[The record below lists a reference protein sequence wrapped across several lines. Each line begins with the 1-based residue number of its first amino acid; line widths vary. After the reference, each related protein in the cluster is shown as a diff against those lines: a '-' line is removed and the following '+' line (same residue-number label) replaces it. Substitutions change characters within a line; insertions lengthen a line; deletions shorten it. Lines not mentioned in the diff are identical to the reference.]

1 MISTKQSDTL
11 GAKIQ
16 GGPTLPIYLDLV
28 KNSDDL
34 FNAAELDNYDFAI
47 EPPTHIGDR
56 PQVVISLRPNRF
68 LDYALYYGK
77 VYIDKET
84 LAFSRIELQLDV
96 SDKDKATRVMLV
108 HKPLGVRFKPKEMSL
123 QVNYSFENGV
133 SRISYVRSTS
143 RFNCDWKRKLFHSGY
158 EVNSEMVV
166 TDRMPQDK
174 THSILKRDS
183 FGEKSSLYDK
193 IESFDAPDFWGP
205 DNIIEPT
212 ESLENAIDKLKKKLR
227 E

>member
-1 MISTKQSDTL
+1 MTCSMRLNWITM
-11 GAKIQ
+11 
-16 GGPTLPIYLDLV
+16 TLPL
-28 KNSDDL
+28 S
-34 FNAAELDNYDFAI
+34 
-47 EPPTHIGDR
+47 PPTHIGDR

-68 LDYALYYGK
+68 LDYAFVLWQGIYRQGNSWPF
-77 VYIDKET
+77 
-84 LAFSRIELQLDV
+84 LRIELQLDV